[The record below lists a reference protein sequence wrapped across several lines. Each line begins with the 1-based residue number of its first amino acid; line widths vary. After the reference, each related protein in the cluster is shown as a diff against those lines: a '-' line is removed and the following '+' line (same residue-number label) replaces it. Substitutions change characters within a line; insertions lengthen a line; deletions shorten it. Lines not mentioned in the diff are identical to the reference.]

1 MELLTLSNTKLLK
14 GNPRGYMSF
23 VLHLAPGDLSG
34 YEVCIKRSA
43 GCSAACLNT
52 AGRGQQQS
60 VQRGR
65 VRKTVMYF
73 EQRDE
78 FMALLVNNIRRGI
91 AQADRA
97 GLDACFRLNGTSD
110 IPWEKVRIN
119 GQTVFELFPEAQFYD
134 YTKIL
139 GRRTAQ
145 YPNYHLTFSRAE
157 NNDADVMKA
166 IQKGMNVAVV
176 FQEMP
181 ETYLGLPVV
190 SGDEDDLRFLDPK
203 GVIVGLRAKGRA
215 RRDTSGFVV

>member
-14 GNPRGYMSF
+14 GNKRGYMSF
-23 VLHLAPGDLSG
+23 ILHLAPGDLSG
-34 YEVCIKRSA
+34 HEVCIKRSP
-43 GCSAACLNT
+43 GCTTACLNT
-52 AGRGQQQS
+52 AGRGKMNS

-65 VRKTVMYF
+65 LRKTVMYF
-73 EQRDE
+73 EQRDQ

-110 IPWEKVRIN
+110 IPWETVRIN
-119 GQTVFELFPEAQFYD
+119 GQTVFELFPPVQFYD

-166 IQKGMNVAVV
+166 IQKGMNAAVV